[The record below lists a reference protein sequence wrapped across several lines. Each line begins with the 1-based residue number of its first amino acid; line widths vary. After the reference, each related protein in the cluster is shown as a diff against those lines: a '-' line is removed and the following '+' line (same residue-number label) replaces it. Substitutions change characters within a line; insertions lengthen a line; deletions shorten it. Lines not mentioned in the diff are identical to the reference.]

1 MSSTDQNAASGRM
14 RDYMLMQDFVPS
26 TCASRRNRPR
36 QDDKTCAQ
44 RSQRGLPGLDHAVL
58 PFRDVGRHVGK
69 RPALPKRFQ
78 TRTRKTQHD
87 LLPCQEERPT
97 EKITKTYLARPT
109 SARSLVCFSTRG
121 IPCVCDW
128 RASRLICQCS
138 GTAKT
143 CRLKPPKPA
152 LSLIVS
158 LQFAHWTRAIL
169 RAGAACRHYRLGF
182 LAHQKQTPNVEGPS
196 AVQPHG
202 NVGVSC
208 GAHTEY
214 RTPWRPVLRTYN
226 NSICS
231 CPVDRDQIISVLSR
245 QFPSSQLTPGQFA
258 AARRA
263 PDSRQHGAHR
273 VHVRVCHRHW
283 LCLARSLQQRCKY
296 V

>member
-1 MSSTDQNAASGRM
+1 M
-14 RDYMLMQDFVPS
+14 
-26 TCASRRNRPR
+26 
-36 QDDKTCAQ
+36 
-44 RSQRGLPGLDHAVL
+44 

-87 LLPCQEERPT
+87 LFPCQEERPT
-97 EKITKTYLARPT
+97 EKITKNTWHAQPLRAPWCA
-109 SARSLVCFSTRG
+109 SPTRG

-128 RASRLICQCS
+128 RAWRLICQCS
-138 GTAKT
+138 GTAKP

-208 GAHTEY
+208 GAHTG
-214 RTPWRPVLRTYN
+214 RHG
-226 NSICS
+226 
-231 CPVDRDQIISVLSR
+231 
-245 QFPSSQLTPGQFA
+245 GQ
-258 AARRA
+258 
-263 PDSRQHGAHR
+263 
-273 VHVRVCHRHW
+273 
-283 LCLARSLQQRCKY
+283 Y
-296 V
+296 I